1 MLFATQDVSEFGY
14 RVVNFFSADL
24 VDDSTLLK
32 YKLRQYDYRALV
44 VDDINGSFDLHFY
57 THLFAIEG
65 VNHLP
70 VILLVNEVTLEQKIK
85 AYELGVDDVITKK
98 SGADDINARITKA
111 IFHNIANKQLQM
123 IRCFDDVVS
132 LSGSNAAQYHA
143 TIDFLIQIHDCDNL
157 DQLGQLFFSLMA
169 TYKLSCSLQ
178 MRSVMGDK
186 NMEAHG
192 MSKDFESELLTEL
205 VDRGEDFDFGGNT
218 IICYRDISILIKDM
232 PRDEYDTCL
241 AIKNM
246 ARILAQGLNARVSA
260 LDNQCRLLKEKD
272 LVCEVAQE
280 MRYAVKVISHA
291 HRSAIKH
298 VFTQLESITLTL
310 SEITHSVGVSKESR
324 TALEGILNQCREQI
338 DSVQQ
343 DDSVVESSCQRL
355 EKTIEKMLILLG
367 ISNYTCTDCISNTV

>member
-1 MLFATQDVSEFGY
+1 MLLAAQDASELGY

-24 VDDSTLLK
+24 IDDSTLLK
-32 YKLRQYDYRALV
+32 YKLTQYDYRALV

-57 THLFAIEG
+57 THLFSIEG
-65 VNHLP
+65 VNNLP

-85 AYELGVDDVITKK
+85 AYELGVDDVITKN
-98 SGADDINARITKA
+98 SGADDVNARITKA

-123 IRCFDDVVS
+123 IRCFDDVMSLPVS
-132 LSGSNAAQYHA
+132 NTVQHHA

-178 MRSVMGDK
+178 MRSIMGDK

-205 VDRGEDFDFGGNT
+205 VEQSEDFDFGGNT
-218 IICYRDISILIKDM
+218 IICYRDISILIKDI

-246 ARILAQGLNARVSA
+246 VKILAQGLNARVSA

-280 MRYAVKVISHA
+280 MRYAVKMISHA
-291 HRSAIKH
+291 HCSVIKH
-298 VFTQLESITLTL
+298 VFAHLECIALTL
-310 SEITHSVGVSKESR
+310 SEVIHSVGISKESR
-324 TALEGILNQCREQI
+324 MALEGVLKQCRGQM
-338 DSVQQ
+338 DLMQQ
-343 DDSVVESSCQRL
+343 DDSVVESSCQSL

-367 ISNYTCTDCISNTV
+367 ISNYT